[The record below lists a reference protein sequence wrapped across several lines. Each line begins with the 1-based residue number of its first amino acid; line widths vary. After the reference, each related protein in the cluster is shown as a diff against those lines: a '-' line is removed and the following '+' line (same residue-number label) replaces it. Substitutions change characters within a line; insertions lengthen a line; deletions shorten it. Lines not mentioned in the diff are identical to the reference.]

1 MYMQKLMV
9 IFTFWDFNPK
19 CSFWANLVAKFKIF
33 SCKLKFGTKTGWNKQ
48 NSMAM
53 FTFADF
59 SWEYVFWAT
68 LPKNQ
73 SC

>member
-33 SCKLKFGTKTGWNKQ
+33 FCKLKFGTKTGWNKQ

-59 SWEYVFWAT
+59 SWEYVF
-68 LPKNQ
+68 
-73 SC
+73 